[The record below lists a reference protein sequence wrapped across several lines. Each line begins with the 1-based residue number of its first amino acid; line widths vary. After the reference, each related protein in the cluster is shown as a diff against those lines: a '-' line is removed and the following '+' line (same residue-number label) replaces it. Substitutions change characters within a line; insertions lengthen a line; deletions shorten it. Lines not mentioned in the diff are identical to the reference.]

1 MKKYRDRII
10 KGIGILL
17 LAAILIM
24 ALVGYAAMLDEQL
37 NGQIIHELERVAD
50 RSVFDFRTEVR
61 NQQVSLMGIAE
72 RIGDVGELD
81 GSRVMEILRDIK
93 SRYPFKRLGIAMG
106 AGVSYTTDQVEL
118 NVGDREFFYKAMA
131 GETGVSQRLT
141 DHTDGEAIVVFS
153 TPIHVHDKVEGVLFA
168 TYELEDFSRILAAVS
183 HEEGSSFCVVRS
195 NGDVVVGD
203 IDGAAGGD
211 GNIYRILGKAGANG
225 NAAMEM
231 ARLIGEEEN
240 GSLLVNYNGE
250 KYLQVSTLGINDWY
264 LLNLIPSTLLDE
276 TKNHIMV
283 VTYGMCVG
291 VCLLTVILIV
301 CIIFLDK
308 RKKQELERVL
318 YVDSLTGGYSYQKFM
333 LEARKKLDGAARKA
347 AYIVMD
353 IDQFKLIDELFGWDE
368 GDKTLI
374 CINEIWKAWT
384 GKDEIIG
391 RSTADH
397 FDVLAF
403 YDKESELL
411 QRVECFVNAVLEE
424 SERSGN
430 GYVLKPKLG
439 VYLVQD
445 KAEEVQS
452 MHNNA
457 VLAHASIK
465 NDPNVSYRL
474 FDQAFKEQ
482 ELHNKLV
489 EDEMEQ
495 AYRKKEFIVYYQ
507 PKYDAKTGKMN
518 GAEALVRWRK
528 PDGTLIP
535 PGSFIPLAEKK
546 GFITKL
552 DRYIFQEVCGH
563 LHMWQEQGKQLVPV
577 SVNVSR
583 EQLKDKD
590 FMDAYENI
598 WRESKTS
605 PVYLE
610 IELTESAL
618 FQNTE
623 VTRRVVDELH
633 KKGVRVLMD
642 DFGTGYSSLMM
653 LKTVPIDVMKLDK
666 GFVDDYNDERGEKV
680 IECVVRLAQSLRI
693 RVTAE
698 GVETK
703 EQYEFLKTLGCDTI
717 QGYYFARPMPAE
729 DFERLLEDKD

>member
-1 MKKYRDRII
+1 MRKYRDRII

-17 LAAILIM
+17 LAAILIK
-24 ALVGYAAMLDEQL
+24 ALIGYAAMLDGQL
-37 NGQIIHELERVAD
+37 NGQIINELARAAD
-50 RSVFDFRTEVR
+50 RSVFAFQTEVS
-61 NQQVSLMGIAE
+61 NQQVSLTEIAE
-72 RIGDVGELD
+72 RIGDIGELD
-81 GSRVMEILRDIK
+81 GDRIMEVLRNIK
-93 SRYPFKRLGIAMG
+93 SRYPFKRLGIAMKD
-106 AGVSYTTDQVEL
+106 GVSYTTDRVEL

-131 GETGVSQRLT
+131 GETGLSQRLE
-141 DHTDGEAIVVFS
+141 DHTDGEPIVVFS
-153 TPIHVHDKVEGVLFA
+153 TPVYMHGKVECVLFA
-168 TYELEDFSRILAAVS
+168 TYDLDDFSRILAAVS
-183 HEEGSSFCVVRS
+183 HEEGGAFCVVRS
-195 NGDVVVGD
+195 NGDVVVSD
-203 IDGAAGGD
+203 IDMAASGD
-211 GNIYRILGKAGANG
+211 DNIYRILGRAGSNG
-225 NAAMEM
+225 DAALEM
-231 ARLIGEEEN
+231 SRLIGEDEN
-240 GSLLVNYNGE
+240 GSLLINYGGE

-264 LLNLIPSTLLDE
+264 LLNFIPSTLLDG
-276 TKNHIMV
+276 TKNYIMV
-283 VTYGMCVG
+283 ATYGMCAG
-291 VCLLTVILIV
+291 VCFLTVIFIV
-301 CIIFLDK
+301 CIIYMDK
-308 RKKQELERVL
+308 KKKQELERVL

-333 LEARKKLDGAARKA
+333 LEARKKLDAATRKA

-374 CINEIWKAWT
+374 CINDMWKAWT

-411 QRVECFVNAVLEE
+411 QRIEGYVKAVLEE
-424 SERSGN
+424 SERNGN

-445 KAEEVQS
+445 KTEEVQT

-507 PKYDAKTGKMN
+507 PKYDAGTGKMN

-563 LHMWQEQGKQLVPV
+563 LHMWQEQGKRLVPV

-598 WRESKTS
+598 WRENNTS

-633 KKGVRVLMD
+633 RKGVRVLMD

-680 IECVVRLAQSLRI
+680 IECVVRLAQSLHI

-703 EQYEFLKTLGCDTI
+703 DQYEFLKALGCDTI

-729 DFERLLEDKD
+729 DFERLLEETD

>member
-1 MKKYRDRII
+1 MRKYRDRII

-17 LAAILIM
+17 LAAILIKV
-24 ALVGYAAMLDEQL
+24 LIGYAAMLDGQL
-37 NGQIIHELERVAD
+37 NGQIINELARAAD
-50 RSVFDFRTEVR
+50 RSVFAFQTEVS
-61 NQQVSLMGIAE
+61 NQQVSLTEIAE
-72 RIGDVGELD
+72 RIGDIGELD
-81 GSRVMEILRDIK
+81 GDRIMEVLRNIK
-93 SRYPFKRLGIAMG
+93 SRYPFKRLGIAMKD
-106 AGVSYTTDQVEL
+106 GVSYTTDRVEL

-131 GETGVSQRLT
+131 GEIGLSQRLA
-141 DHTDGEAIVVFS
+141 DHTDGEPIVVFS
-153 TPIHVHDKVEGVLFA
+153 TPVYMHGKVECVLFA
-168 TYELEDFSRILAAVS
+168 TYDLDDFSRILAAVS
-183 HEEGSSFCVVRS
+183 HEEGGAFCVVRS
-195 NGDVVVGD
+195 NGDVVVSD
-203 IDGAAGGD
+203 IDMAASGD
-211 GNIYRILGKAGANG
+211 DNIYRILGRAGSNG
-225 NAAMEM
+225 DAALEM
-231 ARLIGEEEN
+231 SRLIGEDEN
-240 GSLLVNYNGE
+240 GSLLIDYGGE

-264 LLNLIPSTLLDE
+264 LLNFIPSTLLDG
-276 TKNHIMV
+276 TKNYIMV
-283 VTYGMCVG
+283 ATYGMCAG
-291 VCLLTVILIV
+291 VCFLTVIFIV
-301 CIIFLDK
+301 CIIYMDK
-308 RKKQELERVL
+308 KKKQELERVL

-333 LEARKKLDGAARKA
+333 LEARKKLDASTRKA

-374 CINEIWKAWT
+374 CINDMWKAWT

-411 QRVECFVNAVLEE
+411 QRIEGYVKAVLEE
-424 SERSGN
+424 SERNGN

-445 KAEEVQS
+445 KTEEVQT

-507 PKYDAKTGKMN
+507 PKYDAGTGKMN

-563 LHMWQEQGKQLVPV
+563 LHKWQEQGKRLVPV

-598 WRESKTS
+598 WRENNTS

-633 KKGVRVLMD
+633 RKGVRVLMD

-680 IECVVRLAQSLRI
+680 IECVVRLAQSLHI

-703 EQYEFLKTLGCDTI
+703 DQYEFLKALGCDTI

-729 DFERLLEDKD
+729 DFERLLEETD

>member
-1 MKKYRDRII
+1 MRKYRDRII

-17 LAAILIM
+17 LAAILIK
-24 ALVGYAAMLDEQL
+24 ALIGYAAMLDGQL
-37 NGQIIHELERVAD
+37 NGQIINELARAAD
-50 RSVFDFRTEVR
+50 RSVFAFQTEVS
-61 NQQVSLMGIAE
+61 NQQVSLTEIAE
-72 RIGDVGELD
+72 RIGDIGELD
-81 GSRVMEILRDIK
+81 GDRIMEVLRNIK
-93 SRYPFKRLGIAMG
+93 SRYPFKRLGIAMKD
-106 AGVSYTTDQVEL
+106 GVSYTTDRVEL

-131 GETGVSQRLT
+131 GETGLSQRLA
-141 DHTDGEAIVVFS
+141 DHTDGEPIVVFS
-153 TPIHVHDKVEGVLFA
+153 TPVYMHGKVECVLFA
-168 TYELEDFSRILAAVS
+168 TYDLDDFSRILAAVS
-183 HEEGSSFCVVRS
+183 HEEGGAFCVVRS
-195 NGDVVVGD
+195 NGDVVVSD
-203 IDGAAGGD
+203 IDMAASGD
-211 GNIYRILGKAGANG
+211 DNIYRILGRAGSNG
-225 NAAMEM
+225 DAALEM
-231 ARLIGEEEN
+231 SRLIGEDEN
-240 GSLLVNYNGE
+240 GSLLINYGGE

-264 LLNLIPSTLLDE
+264 LLNFIPSTLLDG
-276 TKNHIMV
+276 TKNYIMV
-283 VTYGMCVG
+283 ATYGMCAG
-291 VCLLTVILIV
+291 VCLLTVIFIV
-301 CIIFLDK
+301 CIIYMDK
-308 RKKQELERVL
+308 KKKQELERVL

-333 LEARKKLDGAARKA
+333 LEARKKLDAATRKA

-374 CINEIWKAWT
+374 CINDMWKAWT

-411 QRVECFVNAVLEE
+411 QRIEGYVKAVLEE
-424 SERSGN
+424 SERNGN

-445 KAEEVQS
+445 KTEEVQT

-507 PKYDAKTGKMN
+507 PKYDAGTGKMN

-563 LHMWQEQGKQLVPV
+563 LHMWQEQGKRLVPV

-598 WRESKTS
+598 WRENNTS

-633 KKGVRVLMD
+633 RKGVRVLMD

-680 IECVVRLAQSLRI
+680 IECVVRLAQSLHI

-703 EQYEFLKTLGCDTI
+703 DQYEFLKALGCDTI

-729 DFERLLEDKD
+729 DFERLLEETD